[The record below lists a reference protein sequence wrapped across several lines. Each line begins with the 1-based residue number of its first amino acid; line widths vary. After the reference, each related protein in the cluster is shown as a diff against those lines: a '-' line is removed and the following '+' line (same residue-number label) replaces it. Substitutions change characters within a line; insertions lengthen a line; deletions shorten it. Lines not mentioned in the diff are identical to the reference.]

1 MMPQREII
9 EADWTW
15 TGTSFER
22 HVQVVVAPD
31 GSIGHV
37 GALSERPTHR
47 LQGRALLPGMIN
59 VHSHAFQRG
68 LRGLGERFPAGTGS
82 FWTWREEMY
91 RLVST
96 MTAER
101 LYDLSRRAFTE
112 MLAAGITTVGE
123 FHYLHH
129 DASCDGF
136 AFDEII
142 LRAAADA
149 GIRLVLLNSYYRTGD
164 VGRRLE
170 GAQRQFDTPSVSVFW
185 RQTDRLA
192 GMLDARTQSMG
203 VAPHSVRAVPIEDIV
218 EIHAEAVRRGMVC
231 HMHVE
236 EVRGEIESCRR
247 AHYMTPMALLTGR
260 LRIGP
265 EFTAVHC
272 THTEPGDMRRFT
284 EAGGHVC
291 LCPITEGNL
300 GDGIADVPG
309 IRRLGGR
316 ICIGTDLNSRL
327 DMAEELRWLEYVQR
341 VRGERRGLVVTG
353 SGDLGPALFACAT
366 TAGATSLGLRAGVI
380 EPGAMADF
388 FTVDLTHATLAGW
401 TPETLLDSFILGGS
415 VGAIDSVCV
424 GGAWTTLR
432 QRDGH

>member
-1 MMPQREII
+1 MLHREIL
-9 EADWTW
+9 EADLTW
-15 TGTSFER
+15 TGRQFEP
-22 HVQVVVAPD
+22 HVQVVIAPD
-31 GSIGHV
+31 GTIGHV
-37 GALSERPTHR
+37 GALSERPTRR
-47 LQGRALLPGMIN
+47 LEGRALLPGMIN
-59 VHSHAFQRG
+59 AHSHAFQRG
-68 LRGLGERFPAGTGS
+68 LRGRGERFPSGSGS

-96 MTAER
+96 MTVDR
-101 LYDLSRRAFTE
+101 LYALTRQAYAE

-129 DASCDGF
+129 DKSCGGF
-136 AFDEII
+136 AFDEVI

-149 GIRLVLLNSYYRTGD
+149 GIRLVLLSSYYRTGD
-164 VGRRLE
+164 VGRALE
-170 GAQRQFDTPSVSVFW
+170 GAQRQFDTPDVSGFW

-192 GMLDARTQSMG
+192 NLLDGRTQSIG

-218 EIHAEAVRRGMVC
+218 EIHAEALRRGMVC

-272 THTEPGDMRRFT
+272 THTETGDMRRLT
-284 EAGGHVC
+284 SAGGNVC

-300 GDGIADVPG
+300 GDGIADVPS

-341 VRGERRGLVVTG
+341 VRGERRGVLVTPE
-353 SGDLGPALFACAT
+353 GDLGPALFACAT
-366 TAGATSLGLRAGVI
+366 TAGARSLGLRAGAI
-380 EPGAMADF
+380 TSGALADF
-388 FTVDLTHATLAGW
+388 FTLNLGHDTLAGW

-415 VGAIDSVCV
+415 PATIDAVCV
-424 GGAWTTLR
+424 GGSWMSTAAR
-432 QRDGH
+432 SAD